1 VGLLLVALV
10 VGLAGGRF
18 VFFSAPAPSSRA
30 APRAA
35 TLEATVAALE
45 RTVETNPSDVGAWQ
59 RLGLAYTDRAIAVG
73 DPAFYDL
80 ARNAFERADALV
92 PDAPDTL
99 VGRGKLALSL
109 HEFDRG
115 LELGQQALAVRP
127 RNAATLGVVVDAQV
141 ELGRYDEA
149 ATTLQQML
157 DVRPDIQALARTSYL
172 RELHGDLD
180 GARLAMRQ
188 AAAASSKS
196 PLDQA
201 TVATLEGDLQ
211 LRAGDLDAAGAS
223 FDRAVALA
231 PELPL
236 ALAGKARV
244 LTARGNLDGA
254 IAILA
259 EAAERQPVPVL
270 VVLHADLLRLAGRT
284 DEAAD
289 AEQVV
294 RAVASLQRSAGQ
306 IVDLEMARFEADRGD
321 DPAGAVALAR
331 KAFDA
336 RPDNVFTA
344 DALGWALYRAGDIQG
359 AVPHMESAV
368 RLETADPGM
377 RARAAVVF
385 DAAGQP
391 DRARQQLEAA
401 FTMAPWTALPER
413 DDALALAERLGISTP
428 PAWAGA

>member
-1 VGLLLVALV
+1 MGLLLVALIA
-10 VGLAGGRF
+10 GLAAGRF
-18 VFFSAPAPSSRA
+18 VFFSAAGPSTARAPQ
-30 APRAA
+30 AA

-45 RTVETNPSDVGAWQ
+45 RTVEANPADLGAWQ

-80 ARNAFERADALV
+80 AQSAFERADELER
-92 PDAPDTL
+92 DAPDTL

-109 HEFDRG
+109 HEFAQA
-115 LELGQQALAVRP
+115 LELGEQALAVRP
-127 RNAATLGVVVDAQV
+127 NNAPSLGVVVDAQV
-141 ELGRYDEA
+141 ELGQYDEA
-149 ATTLQQML
+149 AATLQTML

-180 GARLAMRQ
+180 GARLVMRQ

-201 TVATLEGDLQ
+201 TVATLEGDLE
-211 LRAGDLDAAGAS
+211 LRDGDVEAAAAS
-223 FDRAVALA
+223 FDRAVDLA

-236 ALAGKARV
+236 AVAGKARV
-244 LTARGNLDGA
+244 LVAQGDVEGA
-254 IAILA
+254 IAVLA
-259 EAAERQPVPVL
+259 EAAERLPVPAL
-270 VVLHADLLRLAGRT
+270 VVLHADLLRLAGRA

-289 AEQVV
+289 ADQVI

-321 DPAGAVALAR
+321 DPAGALALAR

-336 RPDNVFTA
+336 RPANVFTA
-344 DALGWALYRAGDIQG
+344 NALGWALYRAGDVQG
-359 AVPHMESAV
+359 ASPHMESAV
-368 RLETADPGM
+368 RLGTADPGL
-377 RARAAVVF
+377 RVRAAVVF
-385 DAAGQP
+385 DAAGDA

-413 DDALALAERLGISTP
+413 DEALALAERLELPTP
-428 PAWAGA
+428 PTWAGR

>member
-1 VGLLLVALV
+1 MGLLLVALV
-10 VGLAGGRF
+10 VGLAVGRF
-18 VFFSAPAPSSRA
+18 VFFSAPAPTA
-30 APRAA
+30 APVPQAA

-45 RTVETNPSDVGAWQ
+45 RTVEANPADLKAWQ

-80 ARNAFERADALV
+80 AGNAFERADELQ

-99 VGRGKLALSL
+99 IGRGKLALSL
-109 HEFDRG
+109 HEFDHA
-115 LELGQQALAVRP
+115 LELGEQALVERP
-127 RNAATLGVVVDAQV
+127 RNAPTLGVIVDAQV

-149 ATTLQQML
+149 AATLQQML
-157 DVRPDIQALARTSYL
+157 DVRPDVQALARASYL
-172 RELHGDLD
+172 RELHGDLG
-180 GARLAMRQ
+180 GAGLAMRQ
-188 AAAASSKS
+188 AGAASSQS

-211 LRAGDLDAAGAS
+211 LRAGDIDSAEAS
-223 FDRAVALA
+223 FERALALA
-231 PELPL
+231 PNLPL
-236 ALAGKARV
+236 AVAGQGRV
-244 LTARGNLDGA
+244 LTARGDVNGA
-254 IAILA
+254 VDVLS
-259 EAAERQPVPVL
+259 EAVERQPVPAL
-270 VVLHADLLRLAGRT
+270 AVLHADLLRLAGRE

-289 AEQVV
+289 ADQVI
-294 RAVASLQRSAGQ
+294 RAVAALQRSAGQ
-306 IVDLEMARFEADRGD
+306 IVDLEAARFEADRGQ

-331 KAFDA
+331 RAFDA

-368 RLETADPGM
+368 RLGTADPGL
-377 RARAAVVF
+377 RVRAAAVF

-391 DRARQQLEAA
+391 ERARQQLEAA

-413 DDALALAERLGISTP
+413 DDAAALAERLGLPTP
-428 PAWAGA
+428 SAWTGR

>member
-1 VGLLLVALV
+1 VGLLLVALI
-10 VGLAGGRF
+10 VGLAAGRF
-18 VFFSAPAPSSRA
+18 LFFSAAGPSTARAPQ
-30 APRAA
+30 AA

-45 RTVETNPSDVGAWQ
+45 RTVEASPADLGAWQ
-59 RLGLAYTDRAIAVG
+59 RLGIAYTDQAIAVG
-73 DPAFYDL
+73 DPTFYEL
-80 ARNAFERADALV
+80 AGSAFERADALE

-99 VGRGKLALSL
+99 IGRGKLALSL
-109 HEFDRG
+109 HEFSRA
-115 LELGQQALAVRP
+115 LELGEQALAARP
-127 RNAATLGVVVDAQV
+127 VNAPTLGVVVDAQV
-141 ELGRYDEA
+141 ELGRYEEA
-149 ATTLQQML
+149 AATLQQML

-172 RELHGDLD
+172 RELNGDLD

-211 LRAGDLDAAGAS
+211 LLAGDLDAATAS
-223 FDRAVALA
+223 FDRAIDLA

-244 LTARGNLDGA
+244 LAARGDLDDA
-254 IAILA
+254 LALLA
-259 EAAERQPVPVL
+259 EATQRQPVPTL
-270 VVLHADLLRLAGRT
+270 VVLHADLLRLAGRA

-289 AEQVV
+289 ADQVV
-294 RAVASLQRSAGQ
+294 RAVAALQSSAGQ
-306 IVDLEMARFEADRGD
+306 IVDLEAARFEADRGE
-321 DPAGAVALAR
+321 DPAGAVELAR

-336 RPDNVFTA
+336 RPDNIFTA
-344 DALGWALYRAGDIQG
+344 DALGWALYRAGDIQA
-359 AVPHMESAV
+359 AVPHMETAV
-368 RLETADPGM
+368 RLGTADPGL
-377 RARAAVVF
+377 RVRAATVF

-413 DDALALAERLGISTP
+413 DDAAALAERLGLSTP
-428 PAWAGA
+428 PAWTGR